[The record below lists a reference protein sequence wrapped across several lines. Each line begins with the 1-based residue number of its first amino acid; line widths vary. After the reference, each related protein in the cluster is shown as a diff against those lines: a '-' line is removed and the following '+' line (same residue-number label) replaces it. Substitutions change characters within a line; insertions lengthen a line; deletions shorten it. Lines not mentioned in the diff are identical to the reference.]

1 MEITLPH
8 NWRPRDYQ
16 IPMWR
21 YMEHGGRRSVL
32 LWHRRAGKDDNSLRY
47 LASAAMEKTA
57 TYWYLLPKAVQVRRA
72 IWEAVNPHTGKRR
85 VIEAFPDAIVARTRD
100 NEMTLT
106 LANGSSVHFLGADNF
121 DTLVGSPPYGIVFSE
136 YSLTNPLSWAYLKP
150 ILEENGGWAIFNFTS
165 RGRNHAATLYE
176 YAAGEES
183 WFAQRLP
190 VTETSVFTAWDL
202 GMDDSTAIWVA
213 QCVGR
218 EIHLIDYYEA
228 NGQPL
233 AHYADWVRGR
243 GYGRPTHYLPHDARA
258 RELGTGKSREEVLAG
273 LDIGPVLVVPQ
284 QSVADGIN
292 AVRTILP
299 RCWFDQIKCGA
310 GAEAL
315 RNYRKEYDEKR
326 KVFHDRPL
334 HDWTSHAADAFR
346 YLALSCGQH
355 QKSGSKGFR
364 PRRR

>member
-1 MEITLPH
+1 MASPSRIT
-8 NWRPRDYQ
+8 RTGCADAATA
-16 IPMWR
+16 
-21 YMEHGGRRSVL
+21 GRRTTC
-32 LWHRRAGKDDNSLRY
+32 R
-47 LASAAMEKTA
+47 
-57 TYWYLLPKAVQVRRA
+57 
-72 IWEAVNPHTGKRR
+72 
-85 VIEAFPDAIVARTRD
+85 
-100 NEMTLT
+100 
-106 LANGSSVHFLGADNF
+106 
-121 DTLVGSPPYGIVFSE
+121 
-136 YSLTNPLSWAYLKP
+136 
-150 ILEENGGWAIFNFTS
+150 
-165 RGRNHAATLYE
+165 
-176 YAAGEES
+176 
-183 WFAQRLP
+183 
-190 VTETSVFTAWDL
+190 
-202 GMDDSTAIWVA
+202 
-213 QCVGR
+213 
-218 EIHLIDYYEA
+218 
-228 NGQPL
+228 
-233 AHYADWVRGR
+233 
-243 GYGRPTHYLPHDARA
+243 
-258 RELGTGKSREEVLAG
+258 TGKSREEVLAG